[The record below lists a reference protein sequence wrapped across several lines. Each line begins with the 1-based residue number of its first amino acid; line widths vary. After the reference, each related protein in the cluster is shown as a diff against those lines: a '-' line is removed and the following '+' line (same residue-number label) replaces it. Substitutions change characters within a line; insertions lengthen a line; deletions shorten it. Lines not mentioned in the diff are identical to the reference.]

1 LLSLP
6 AEPRAPHSSIVLRWL
21 LISVGSASVAV
32 GVAGIFVPLL
42 PSFEFFFLAALCFGR
57 SSPAAYR
64 WLMTNRLFGRR
75 LSDYREHRGASVLTK
90 VMTVGMLWLSLSA
103 SFLLLSPPVW
113 LELVLGTVAVGVT
126 WHVLSLKTMRG

>member
-6 AEPRAPHSSIVLRWL
+6 AEPRAPHSSTILRWL
-21 LISVGSASVAV
+21 LIATGSAAVAV
-32 GVAGIFVPLL
+32 GVAGIFLPLL

-75 LSDYREHRGASVLTK
+75 LSDYREHRGASLLTK
-90 VMTVGMLWLSLSA
+90 SMTIGLLWLSLSA
-103 SFLLLSPPVW
+103 TSLLFGLPVW
-113 LELVLGTVAVGVT
+113 LQLVLGLVAVGVT
-126 WHVLSLKTMRG
+126 WHVLTLKTMRR